1 VRGPRGSAGYAPAE
15 LMSRGIAF
23 SLLAVVTSLLLG
35 ATVLAATGVT
45 SRTQLRGHLP
55 DIGETASMRV
65 FQTAAAYDSY
75 RTSLGDAN
83 VFPAS
88 GSLSMSFDREILAL
102 YARGN
107 DTGGRCLQGGPSATL
122 DGNTVTLDLS
132 WQSGTCGAPA
142 SAHYPFILVSLSRT
156 GADGTNWVQPATSV
170 CASAPDVSARAC
182 AQLSGASPLPTASL
196 TSSPA
201 ATPTTS
207 PAATATPTGT
217 AARTLTPAV
226 TGSPAANASPT
237 PTRSPAAAATIA
249 PGAADSG
256 PNLFLVGALVVVVG
270 LIGIALIASRQPRGR

>member
-1 VRGPRGSAGYAPAE
+1 MRRAVLFIFLAVLSG
-15 LMSRGIAF
+15 
-23 SLLAVVTSLLLG
+23 LLAGTS
-35 ATVLAATGVT
+35 VLAATAVT

-55 DIGETASMRV
+55 DLGETATMRV

-107 DTGGRCLQGGPSATL
+107 DAGGRCLQGGPSATL

-132 WQSGTCGAPA
+132 WQTGTCGAPA

-156 GADGTNWVQPATSV
+156 GADGATWVQPTASV
-170 CASAPDVSARAC
+170 CASAPEVSARAC
-182 AQLSGASPLPTASL
+182 AQLSGASPLPTASP
-196 TSSPA
+196 SPSPA

-207 PAATATPTGT
+207 PVATATPTGT

-226 TGSPAANASPT
+226 TVSPAASASPS
-237 PTRSPAAAATIA
+237 RSPAAAATIA
-249 PGAADSG
+249 PAAADSG